1 MELTNEF
8 DVPVPVDQA
17 WAVLTDPARV
27 ATCLPGTELD
37 QVTNGDGYGGSMTI
51 KLGPIT
57 ANYRGNAHV
66 VSLDHGRRRAVVTV
80 RGHDVAGQGEASATM
95 TAELADRDG
104 ATHVSLLTDLAF
116 TGKVAQFGG
125 DALADATSGLV
136 EGFVANLEEAVLT
149 APADASPVTPGV
161 DAPAADVPAADSP
174 AADSPAAAAP
184 AGTPAVAVSPSG
196 KGKRALVLAVVG
208 VVAVLVIRRARR
220 RLR

>member
-37 QVTNGDGYGGSMTI
+37 TVANGDGFGGSMTI

-66 VSLDHGRRRAVVTV
+66 VSLDHDRRRAVVTV

-125 DALADATSGLV
+125 EALADATSGLV
-136 EGFVANLEEAVLT
+136 EGFVANLEEAVRT
-149 APADASPVTPGV
+149 GPAEAPTSSEAPAQTAEPAS
-161 DAPAADVPAADSP
+161 
-174 AADSPAAAAP
+174 AAAP
-184 AGTPAVAVSPSG
+184 QAQPPRTDLASPETGEAPSSG
-196 KGKRALVLAVVG
+196 GRSRWLVLAVVG
-208 VVAVLVIRRARR
+208 VSTVLLARRARR
-220 RLR
+220 RR